1 VSVRIY
7 VEGGFEGS
15 TKTNCRKAFRIFFE
29 KVLPRGSFQVIA
41 SGDRAAAFKDFSS
54 ALRKHRGDYIVLLV
68 DSEEAV
74 AALGHPWQHLN
85 TRVGDNLHRPNGA
98 QSDQAHLM
106 VQAMES
112 WFLADQQALA
122 DYYGPGFLRNS
133 LPGQP
138 DIEQIA
144 KEEVFRVLRHA
155 SRHTQKGEY
164 HKTRHGF
171 ELLEEIDPHR
181 VRRAS
186 GHADRLFVV
195 LERET
200 SP

>member
-1 VSVRIY
+1 MLRVVSREARRATV
-7 VEGGFEGS
+7 VKLS
-15 TKTNCRKAFRIFFE
+15 RIFLE
-29 KVLPRGSFQVIA
+29 KVLPQGSFQVIA

-54 ALRKHRGDYIVLLV
+54 ALRRHRGDYIVLLV

-74 AALGHPWQHLN
+74 AALDHAWQHLN
-85 TRVGDNLHRPNGA
+85 TRVGDNWHRPNGA
-98 QSDQAHLM
+98 QRDQAHLM

-122 DYYGPGFLRNS
+122 DYYGQGFLRNS

-171 ELLEEIDPHR
+171 GLLEEIDPNR

-186 GHADRLFVV
+186 RHADRLFVV

>member
-1 VSVRIY
+1 V
-7 VEGGFEGS
+7 
-15 TKTNCRKAFRIFFE
+15 
-29 KVLPRGSFQVIA
+29 Q
-41 SGDRAAAFKDFSS
+41 GD
-54 ALRKHRGDYIVLLV
+54 
-68 DSEEAV
+68 
-74 AALGHPWQHLN
+74 
-85 TRVGDNLHRPNGA
+85 
-98 QSDQAHLM
+98 SDQAHLM

-122 DYYGPGFLRNS
+122 DYYGQGFLRNS

-171 ELLEEIDPHR
+171 ELLEENRPQSR
-181 VRRAS
+181 AQGLSSRRPYVRGS
-186 GHADRLFVV
+186 GEGNVSLKVR
-195 LERET
+195 
-200 SP
+200 